1 MKLKKIIS
9 LVGAVILGASIFVGC
24 GGAKSSEVPE
34 ELIVQFVPSRDASE
48 IEKATDPLQNMLKEK
63 LKDKGFDIEKVSVKV
78 GTNFETVAEAL
89 GAGTA
94 QVGFI
99 PGSTYVLYDGES
111 EALLTATRDSL
122 NHDSDEAKDW
132 NTEPTKGMDDN
143 KADSYRSLI
152 IAGPSEKGQALAKKI
167 NNGEKLTAEDIKDVK
182 WAVPSSTT
190 SPAGYVYPSL
200 WIKDNFGLNGLSA
213 ISDSLIQTPS
223 YADAVAKLAA
233 GQADVMTGY
242 ADVRRDY
249 ESGWTKDHGKKNIWE
264 ETAVIGVTKPIYN
277 DMIAVTKDES
287 MTPELK
293 QAIQDS
299 FLEIAETDEGKEI
312 IAIYSH
318 SGYTKAEDKN
328 YDSEREAQKLLK
340 ELNK

>member
-1 MKLKKIIS
+1 MKFKKIVS
-9 LVGAVILGASIFVGC
+9 LVGAAVLGASIFVGC
-24 GGAKSSEVPE
+24 GASDSKGPE
-34 ELIVQFVPSRDASE
+34 ELVVQFVPSRDTKE
-48 IEKATDPLQNMLKEK
+48 IEKATEPLQIMLTEKLKEK
-63 LKDKGFDIEKVSVKV
+63 GFEFKEVSVNV

-94 QVGFI
+94 HVGFI
-99 PGSTYVLYDGES
+99 PGSTYVLHDTGA

-122 NHDSDEAKDW
+122 NHDSDNAKDW
-132 NTEPTKGMDDN
+132 NTDPTVGLNDN

-167 NNGEKLTAEDIKDVK
+167 NNGEKLTVEDIKTVK

-200 WIKDNFGLNGLSA
+200 WLKDNYGINGLGE

-233 GQADVMTGY
+233 GQADIMTGY

-249 ESGWTKDHGKKNIWE
+249 EENWKTSHGKKDIWT
-264 ETAVIGVTKPIYN
+264 ETAVVGVTKPIYN
-277 DMIAVTKDES
+277 DMIAVTRDDEVS
-287 MTPELK
+287 PELK
-293 QAIQDS
+293 NAIKES
-299 FLEIAETDEGKEI
+299 FLEIAQTPEGKEV

-318 SGYTKAEDKN
+318 SGYTEAKDEN
-328 YDSEREAQKLLK
+328 YNSEREAQKLLK